1 MEKIGFIGVGSIG
14 NPMARCLLKAGYEL
28 TICDKNPRA
37 RERFPENAVK
47 TTDKPSDLALCDVI
61 IVMVASDSQVKEV
74 ILGSNGLL
82 SCVNPERPPLLA
94 IMSTILPQTTREV
107 ALLLQKKGVRVVDAT
122 VTGGPLVAEQ
132 GKITIMV
139 GGEKG
144 DFNAMRGIFEVM
156 GEHIYHTGG
165 LGSGDVT
172 KLVNN
177 IIGATNIFLTLEAML
192 VGKKCGM
199 NPDQLASIL
208 KTGSG
213 LNFLTYDWE
222 KGRAFMDFFFKDE
235 DSAKLACEFG
245 RKDLGH
251 ALELAVEAGV
261 ACPLLD
267 QVVEAVKRCS
277 PEELLEKWRSAK

>member
-1 MEKIGFIGVGSIG
+1 MESIGFVGVGSIG
-14 NPMARCLLKAGYEL
+14 SPMARCLAKAGYKL
-28 TICDKNPRA
+28 TICDKNVEA
-37 RERFPENAVK
+37 REKFTENAVRI
-47 TTDKPSDLALCDVI
+47 TDKPSDCAGSEMI

-74 ILGSNGLL
+74 ILGSNGVL
-82 SCVNPERPPLLA
+82 SGVNPDRPPLLA
-94 IMSTILPQTTREV
+94 IMSTILPQTTKEV
-107 ALLLQKKGVRVVDAT
+107 ALQCEKKGVRVVDAT

-139 GGEKG
+139 GGG
-144 DFNAMRGIFEVM
+144 NADFEVMRPIFEVM
-156 GEHIYHTGG
+156 GEHIYHTGA

-192 VGKKCGM
+192 LGKKCGM
-199 NPDQLASIL
+199 DPDRLASIL

-222 KGRAFMDFFFKDE
+222 KGRAFMDFFFKNQ
-235 DSAKLACEFG
+235 DSAKLACDFG

-251 ALELAVEAGV
+251 ALELALEAGV

-267 QVVEAVKRCS
+267 KVVEAVKRFS
-277 PEELLEKWRSAK
+277 PEELLEKWHSTK